1 MSALTLI
8 LPTADSRPDV
18 IVHGKDFIHHYRSS
32 FFFKCLVSRLPR
44 IAVITLYLDLRDKHH
59 INAAH
64 VDSIHAKGISGE
76 FIDISSY
83 LHSDFGGYV

>member
-1 MSALTLI
+1 M
-8 LPTADSRPDV
+8 
-18 IVHGKDFIHHYRSS
+18 
-32 FFFKCLVSRLPR
+32 
-44 IAVITLYLDLRDKHH
+44 ITLYLDLRDKHH

-76 FIDISSY
+76 FIDISNY